1 MNKLA
6 VLAFT
11 LLLSLSGMLWYLANG
26 SLNEYLKSQVE
37 LQAHY
42 YTDQKANIEL
52 ADYSSATGKGEFKSF
67 NLLNH
72 SEHQA
77 KYVMMVDVAHIELAP
92 QSTEHLLTTIK
103 SLTINK
109 LTLNIETSA
118 DESSNIEQLIQR
130 IQRKLAQDYPE
141 LYPNISAKL
150 YAQQNPQLNAEEY
163 AQTHPQAGPII
174 EHTKV
179 KKKRGK
185 PQPLVNISTI
195 DINTVELNITGNS
208 APKKILLNNINIPA
222 IGGIKGIVSNQLGG
236 EILLAILQ
244 IATQE

>member
-11 LLLSLSGMLWYLANG
+11 LLLTLSGMLWYLANG
-26 SLNEYLKSQVE
+26 SLNEYLKSQIE

-42 YTDQKANIEL
+42 YSNQNAKIDI
-52 ADYSSATGKGEFKSF
+52 ADYSPSTGKGEFKNF
-67 NLLNH
+67 NLENL
-72 SEHQA
+72 SDHQT
-77 KYVMMVDVAHIELAP
+77 KYVIMVDTAQVELAQ

-103 SLTINK
+103 NLTINK
-109 LTLNIETSA
+109 LTLNIETHV
-118 DESSNIEQLIQR
+118 DQSSNIEQLIER
-130 IQRKLAQDYPE
+130 IKFKLAQDYPE

-185 PQPLVNISTI
+185 PQPMLNISTI
-195 DINTVELNITGNS
+195 KINTVELNIVGNNID
-208 APKKILLNNINIPA
+208 KILLNNINIPA
-222 IGGIKGIVSNQLGG
+222 IGGNKGIVSNQLGG

-244 IATQE
+244 LSNQE